1 MAKKS
6 LRKAGRSNSTAGYGR
21 PPVASRWK
29 KGMSGNPSGRPR
41 GSRNLKSMIRK
52 RLLAQVTVHENGKA
66 RKITSLEALLAKAL
80 NEALLGRPKAFID
93 VCKFLQSAAL
103 FFSKTSRKTRLSNI
117 QARSRSKS
125 FDRSPGLVIR
135 TIGHWTRGRRRSG
148 PRKNPASEPTCVCLT
163 RAV

>member
-103 FFSKTSRKTRLSNI
+103 LSFEDLEENPFEQYPSQVTI
-117 QARSRSKS
+117 KIIRPEPR
-125 FDRSPGLVIR
+125 PGDPNYRALDKGPPQIR
-135 TIGHWTRGRRRSG
+135 AT
-148 PRKNPASEPTCVCLT
+148 KEPS
-163 RAV
+163 